1 MFMYGKK
8 QAAKESKAK
17 TNIMELCVTGHGI
30 PLFYFYIY
38 RICIRQN
45 IRHVV
50 YSNLRNNNKVKAD
63 IQKNSIIKINIA
75 CP

>member
-38 RICIRQN
+38 RIQGDYGSRAE
-45 IRHVV
+45 
-50 YSNLRNNNKVKAD
+50 AD
-63 IQKNSIIKINIA
+63 VEISSYQ
-75 CP
+75 

>member
-45 IRHVV
+45 IRHMVL
-50 YSNLRNNNKVKAD
+50 SL
-63 IQKNSIIKINIA
+63 IHI
-75 CP
+75 